1 MSLKLWHKNLMTM
14 KELELLLLEKYRKT
28 HGGNCERTLIK
39 KEGDECVFYELSGS
53 PPKGYAIWIPENRWL
68 LCFSATGKKFRQ
80 YSLVHG
86 ITDYP
91 TVESI

>member
-39 KEGDECVFYELSGS
+39 KEGDECIIKDIF
-53 PPKGYAIWIPENRWL
+53 
-68 LCFSATGKKFRQ
+68 
-80 YSLVHG
+80 
-86 ITDYP
+86 
-91 TVESI
+91 